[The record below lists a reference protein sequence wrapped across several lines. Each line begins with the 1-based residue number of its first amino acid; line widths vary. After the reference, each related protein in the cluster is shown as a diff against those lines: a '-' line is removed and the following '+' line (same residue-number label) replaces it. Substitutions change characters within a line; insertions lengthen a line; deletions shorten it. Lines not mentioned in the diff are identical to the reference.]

1 MKNNQY
7 RGILGGVGYL
17 VAHNKR
23 IPKREYH
30 AYILLPNKGHRPD
43 LSDRPYVV
51 LTHKY
56 LDALDANRNIQH
68 LQQEFG
74 KDWLD
79 LIVIKFEAFP
89 SFKEAS
95 DFAAELCRMIAIV
108 KKSETN
114 QNPDT
119 IGDES
124 TENLT
129 EKLNDVTLA
138 GPIFKSKEKNNKYY
152 GVIDGIGYAVSR
164 PIKRKYYAFLLR
176 NADDRIR
183 DWRAFSPS
191 GELVKNFYKICTA
204 AANRTISTEDDFSKL
219 CKLNT
224 VLALRKAFGNETW
237 NSLKFFRFGEFDSF
251 KEASEFIRDRVM
263 LQNRPVDVTD
273 VPEETISPMNDVTLR
288 GSIFKSKEKTDEF
301 LKKVKDDLN
310 SRYGTMSEKIVE
322 VNKAKSELNSV
333 YGRKAFL
340 SGPVPWDKLNTMEIQ
355 FDGMGGALVKFR
367 NRFIALLMV
376 NDIRYISNDVITFNS
391 EYVQSQSWSTTNPDG
406 SGITVEISFDPDPNF
421 ATGYIKLKRTK

>member
-1 MKNNQY
+1 M
-7 RGILGGVGYL
+7 
-17 VAHNKR
+17 
-23 IPKREYH
+23 
-30 AYILLPNKGHRPD
+30 
-43 LSDRPYVV
+43 
-51 LTHKY
+51 
-56 LDALDANRNIQH
+56 
-68 LQQEFG
+68 
-74 KDWLD
+74 
-79 LIVIKFEAFP
+79 
-89 SFKEAS
+89 
-95 DFAAELCRMIAIV
+95 
-108 KKSETN
+108 
-114 QNPDT
+114 
-119 IGDES
+119 
-124 TENLT
+124 
-129 EKLNDVTLA
+129 
-138 GPIFKSKEKNNKYY
+138 KNNKYY

-176 NADDRIR
+176 GTDNRFR
-183 DWRAFSPS
+183 DWKAFSSS
-191 GELVKNFYKICTA
+191 GELVKDFYKIDE
-204 AANRTISTEDDFSKL
+204 AANRTISTEDDLLSY

-224 VLALRKAFGNETW
+224 VLALRKEFGNETW

-273 VPEETISPMNDVTLR
+273 VPEETISPLNDVTLA
-288 GSIFKSKEKTDEF
+288 GPIFKSKEQTDEF

-367 NRFIALLMV
+367 NRFIALLKA